1 MKEAKKHIGIRIDDA
16 ELHRKLHYIANY
28 EGRSANGHIL
38 YLVRRDIERYEAKHG
53 VIPEPP
59 VTEENQ

>member
-16 ELHRKLHYIANY
+16 ELHRKLHHIASY

-38 YLVRRDIERYEAKHG
+38 FLVRKDIERYEAEHG
-53 VIPEPP
+53 VIPKPL
-59 VTEENQ
+59 VNNKI